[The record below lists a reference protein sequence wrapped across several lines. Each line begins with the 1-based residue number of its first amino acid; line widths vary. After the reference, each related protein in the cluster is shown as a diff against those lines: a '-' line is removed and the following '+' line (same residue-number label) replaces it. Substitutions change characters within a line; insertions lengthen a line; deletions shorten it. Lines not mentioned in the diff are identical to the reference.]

1 MLIRVDVEN
10 LIAEIRKHIEVD
22 YMEFAR
28 KRLADEKLGSTI
40 KFLEGYESAA
50 SQLYRDLSVEVHS
63 IIVRQQQERGE

>member
-28 KRLADEKLGSTI
+28 KRLADEKVGSTI
-40 KFLEGYESAA
+40 KYLEGYESAL
-50 SQLYRDLSVEVHS
+50 SQLHRDISVEVHS
-63 IIVRQQQERGE
+63 AVVRQQQERGE

>member
-22 YMEFAR
+22 MEFAR
-28 KRLADEKLGSTI
+28 KRLADEKVGSTI
-40 KFLEGYESAA
+40 KYLEGYESAA